1 MTSALGG
8 VIMRNETV
16 KPQMEEFVMK
26 FVLPEFRSPL
36 GFMRQAVS
44 TTFAF
49 VFCNSATYVDSPRR
63 ARSSGRS
70 SDLAWN
76 GPIKLLAIQC
86 VVLDPSLTYDTET

>member
-36 GFMRQAVS
+36 GFMRQIVS
-44 TTFAF
+44 TPCTY
-49 VFCNSATYVDSPRR
+49 VFCDNASLLGVDSPRR

-70 SDLAWN
+70 SDSEWN
-76 GPIKLLAIQC
+76 GPVK
-86 VVLDPSLTYDTET
+86 P